1 MKQIVYLSQGQV
13 FSFKASDAGYTMLV
27 PCCFVLQYLFLAV
40 TPMDYILEW
49 NSILIGCQWP
59 EIPCRYSQLNLTH
72 PLELPLSLFLLLPT
86 VLDGGLPT
94 AYRLYNALQ
103 WIVFSWCRVR
113 CVSAASVDHTNNGHS
128 SKFQVLDSSS
138 SVPFSVVS
146 YSSYGC
152 SALCQY
158 CNLFMSRL
166 WWCADYDI
174 IWRELKDLVN
184 WAQIHLTREVKVQS
198 WTNYNVCE

>member
-1 MKQIVYLSQGQV
+1 M
-13 FSFKASDAGYTMLV
+13 
-27 PCCFVLQYLFLAV
+27 
-40 TPMDYILEW
+40 
-49 NSILIGCQWP
+49 
-59 EIPCRYSQLNLTH
+59 
-72 PLELPLSLFLLLPT
+72 
-86 VLDGGLPT
+86 LDGGLPT

-113 CVSAASVDHTNNGHS
+113 CVSVEHTNNGHS

-158 CNLFMSRL
+158 CNLFMSQL
-166 WWCADYDI
+166 WWCADHDI
-174 IWRELKDLVN
+174 IWRELKDLASQLSANSFDTGGEGTVLDELQCLRVDMIMMIPKIGKSIRRSKDRTQVSIC
-184 WAQIHLTREVKVQS
+184 WPS
-198 WTNYNVCE
+198 